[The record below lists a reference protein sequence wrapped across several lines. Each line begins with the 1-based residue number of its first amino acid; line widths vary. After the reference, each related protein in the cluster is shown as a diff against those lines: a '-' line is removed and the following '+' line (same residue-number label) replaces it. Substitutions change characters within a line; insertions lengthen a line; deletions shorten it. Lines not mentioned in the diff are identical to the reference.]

1 MGVEVLYDIM
11 IGRILDILVD
21 LEKEISSRG
30 GSAVRINGGP
40 WLHLALASDWRRPMI
55 S

>member
-30 GSAVRINGGP
+30 GSTVRINGGP
-40 WLHLALASDWRRPMI
+40 WLHWPWPLIGGGP
-55 S
+55 